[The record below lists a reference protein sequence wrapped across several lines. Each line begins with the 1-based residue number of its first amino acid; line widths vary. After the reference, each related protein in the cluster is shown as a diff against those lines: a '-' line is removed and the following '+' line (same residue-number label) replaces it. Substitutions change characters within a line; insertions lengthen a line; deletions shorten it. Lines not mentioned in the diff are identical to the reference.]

1 MATEVQFL
9 LDQSDTLLAYEK
21 RGLEAPF
28 GQHPL
33 MALISSMDRVQQ
45 LEVIYGEDGKGR
57 KGRNQI
63 GVLPQLLSCK
73 PEQKWSLRD
82 LKCTKITVS
91 SFQVSMS

>member
-9 LDQSDTLLAYEK
+9 LDQSDTVLAYEK
-21 RGLEAPF
+21 RGMETPF

-57 KGRNQI
+57 KEEIKI
-63 GVLPQLLSCK
+63 GALPQMQSCK
-73 PEQKWSLRD
+73 PEQTQSLRLGA
-82 LKCTKITVS
+82 LK
-91 SFQVSMS
+91 

>member
-9 LDQSDTLLAYEK
+9 MDQSDTMLAYEK

-33 MALISSMDRVQQ
+33 MALIGSMDRVQQ

-57 KGRNQI
+57 KEGIKLVFFLHCSHVNFNKMELERLE
-63 GVLPQLLSCK
+63 VH
-73 PEQKWSLRD
+73 
-82 LKCTKITVS
+82 
-91 SFQVSMS
+91 